1 MSCSGDSISRLAC
14 NRHPIQAP
22 SPGHDKGDLANAPP
36 PPNDRHKIL
45 SSRIT
50 VWHALCAEI
59 SRAINLSSSSSSSP
73 LLSFFPISWISC
85 EHLRAHGRC
94 TAPACVEQGRPLPAV
109 CAHRARIAD
118 VSPSEEAATRRRPRR
133 HVRGR
138 SGSARPQI
146 FPDFFTRSGI
156 AHQLSRSSG
165 K

>member
-1 MSCSGDSISRLAC
+1 VSCSGDSISRLAC

-59 SRAINLSSSSSSSP
+59 SRAINLSSSSSFP

-94 TAPACVEQGRPLPAV
+94 TVLGNSGKLVTLETLSLTRFSKHVFQEQGIHDSRKPGTCGAV
-109 CAHRARIAD
+109 NSRMCK
-118 VSPSEEAATRRRPRR
+118 
-133 HVRGR
+133 VRE
-138 SGSARPQI
+138 S
-146 FPDFFTRSGI
+146 
-156 AHQLSRSSG
+156 
-165 K
+165 